1 VTVYE
6 PTGRFDDVELVIVTV
21 DVPGLLQAFTAEVLV
36 TATGGVRTVIVAVL
50 FEARVLEQ
58 EPPCATIA
66 VTVIVELPPVVKP
79 VAVNVPVPAVLTV
92 MVAVLPVCDGEEV
105 L

>member
-36 TATGGVRTVIVAVL
+36 TATGGV
-50 FEARVLEQ
+50 
-58 EPPCATIA
+58 
-66 VTVIVELPPVVKP
+66 
-79 VAVNVPVPAVLTV
+79 
-92 MVAVLPVCDGEEV
+92 
-105 L
+105 